1 MLKSVVPRTQLDS
14 YSPGQEVNFDL
25 FSDGEAL
32 VPGTVMLTG
41 RLYCAGT
48 TGAIYIDPLAGIAS
62 VFENVIVRAQNGWQ
76 EIITN
81 YGRFVKMSNALQ
93 YSPDSLCAGLKASC
107 ELLAPHIAVEQSML
121 VDATNTQVGIGNGM
135 PFAHRW
141 ANSLNN
147 MTGNL
152 SFAKAGRIQLSFK
165 LPPVSKVFFGA
176 DVGAAPPAPALGYTL
191 RDLELHYMT
200 STQAADTVT
209 VNTVEDTQK
218 NIVSSDTTVQNTFI
232 NQVSKLLVSFA
243 DIECETDQTQNALA
257 CQHPRIERLSWM
269 YNDVSNQLVS
279 YEIETVEEQVLS
291 ALNIYPVRG
300 VGLDIRE
307 FQSAIVQNGQTLT
320 QDKFMVG
327 LNLGSLMNFTQSP
340 VGLNVRMTS
349 DANFRPTYAYFYGFG
364 QQTVQ

>member
-1 MLKSVVPRTQLDS
+1 MLKSVVPRTQLDQ

-41 RLYCAGT
+41 RLYCQNTA
-48 TGAIYIDPLAGIAS
+48 GAIYIDPLAGIAAA
-62 VFENVIVRAQNGWQ
+62 FENVIVRAQNGWQ

-107 ELLAPHIAVEQSML
+107 ELMAPHIAVEQAML
-121 VDATNTQVGIGNGM
+121 VDAARIQPGIGSGM

-152 SFAKAGRIQLSFK
+152 SFNKSGRIQLSFK
-165 LPPVSKVFFGA
+165 LPPVSKVIFGA
-176 DVGAAPPAPALGYTL
+176 DAGAANLSYVL

-200 STQAADTVT
+200 STQAANSV
-209 VNTVEDTQK
+209 VINTVEDTQK

-243 DIECETDQTQNALA
+243 NITCETDPTQNALA

-269 YNDVSNQLVS
+269 YNDVSNQLQS

-291 ALNIYPVRG
+291 AINIYPVRG

-307 FQSAIVQNGQTLT
+307 FQTAIVQNGQTLT

-327 LNLGSLMNFTQSP
+327 LNLGSLVNFTQTP
-340 VGLNVRMTS
+340 VGLNVRMTA
-349 DANFRPTYAYFYGFG
+349 DANFVPTYAYFYGFG